1 MGLFKNVPSSK
12 KSKQV
17 WDKILGLSHELKCII
32 VSHQCVDFRKVNL
45 GGLEYALFMYDLEMY
60 RQVMTRKY
68 SGFYIE
74 ATIRTIFNSM
84 ESSMR
89 SAGNN
94 ISGGQMFTMYVK
106 LSNTLHQLYGLAEK
120 NGMNGLHA
128 VATYLCSDECGMS
141 TQEIEENEE
150 LVIKIANHFEKIVNL
165 VLEPKRKHNVLKV
178 YSVIVTIL
186 AIIFLGLSIK
196 FYNDSQ
202 VPTRPGYLID
212 LDGEMHK
219 IEGYYSSNGVHIP
232 FD

>member
-12 KSKQV
+12 KSMLV
-17 WDKILGLSHELKCII
+17 FDKIIGLSHELKCII

-60 RQVMTRKY
+60 RQVMTQKY

-106 LSNTLHQLYGLAEK
+106 LSNTLHQLYCLAEK
-120 NGMNGLHA
+120 DGMNGLHA

-141 TQEIEENEE
+141 EAEIAENEMLILE
-150 LVIKIANHFEKIVNL
+150 ITDHFNKII
-165 VLEPKRKHNVLKV
+165 
-178 YSVIVTIL
+178 TW
-186 AIIFLGLSIK
+186 
-196 FYNDSQ
+196 
-202 VPTRPGYLID
+202 
-212 LDGEMHK
+212 
-219 IEGYYSSNGVHIP
+219 HI
-232 FD
+232 